1 MTWIP
6 ARLCRDDIG
15 LNYKMIDQT
24 AKFIVQEHEPKE
36 APTAGQ
42 VHIFRFQLPATL
54 GSDVAGVVLEVGNR
68 VTRFKPGAEVLAS
81 VFGMGTGSLAE
92 FAVVPENSL
101 ACGSTPPSPATWSPT
116 WRTSR
121 RAPSKAFLDSHQ
133 GENW

>member
-1 MTWIP
+1 MK
-6 ARLCRDDIG
+6 A
-15 LNYKMIDQT
+15 
-24 AKFIVQEHEPKE
+24 
-36 APTAGQ
+36 
-42 VHIFRFQLPATL
+42 IFRFQLPATL

-116 WRTSR
+116 WRKSR
-121 RAPSKAFLDSHQ
+121 PKGTRSLHRSSACVA
-133 GENW
+133 GR